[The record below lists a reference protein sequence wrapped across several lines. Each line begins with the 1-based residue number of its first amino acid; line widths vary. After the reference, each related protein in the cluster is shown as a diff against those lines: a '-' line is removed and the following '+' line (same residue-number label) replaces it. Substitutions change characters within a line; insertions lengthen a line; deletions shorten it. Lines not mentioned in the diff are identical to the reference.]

1 MLKRRFGRSG
11 HMSTIAIFGGAAFY
25 EISQEEADR
34 VMEQV
39 IEAGINHIDI
49 APSYG
54 QAEERVGPWMKRER
68 ERFFL
73 GCKTMER
80 TKEGAWDELRQSL
93 KRLQTKNFDLYQC
106 HAITTLEEL
115 DAVTMKGGALEAFEE
130 ARREGLIKYVG
141 ITGHGVNAP
150 EIYIEALRRY
160 DFDSVLF
167 PLNFVQMGI
176 PEYRRHAKEL
186 ISVCR
191 AKDVGEMVIKAV
203 TKGPWGEKKKTATT
217 WYEPFE
223 EMDIIQKA
231 VNFALSY
238 EVTGL
243 CTPGDTRIL
252 PMVIQACEN
261 FTELDHEE
269 MERMIESGKEYE
281 PLFK

>member
-54 QAEERVGPWMKRER
+54 QAEERVGPWMPRER

-80 TKEGAWDELRQSL
+80 TKEGAWNELRQSL
-93 KRLQTKNFDLYQC
+93 KRMQTKNFDLYQC
-106 HAITTLEEL
+106 HAITTMEEL
-115 DAVTMKGGALEAFEE
+115 DSVTMKGGALEAFEE
-130 ARREGLIKYVG
+130 ARREGLIKHIG

-150 EIYIEALRRY
+150 EIYIEALMRF

-167 PLNFVQMGI
+167 PLNFVQMGN

-191 AKDVGEMVIKAV
+191 AKDVGSMIIKNV

-217 WYEPFE
+217 WYEPFDDME
-223 EMDIIQKA
+223 IIQKA

-261 FTELDHEE
+261 FTEMDHEE
-269 MERMIESGKEYE
+269 MEQMIESGKEYE
-281 PLFK
+281 PLFE